1 MVALLLNAT
10 QIYADKAV
18 KAVGT
23 LYSKAKVMEIP
34 VKIMLNLF
42 DSFASSTLCT
52 NIQKQTY

>member
-23 LYSKAKVMEIP
+23 LYSKTKVMEIP
-34 VKIMLNLF
+34 FKIMLNLF

-52 NIQKQTY
+52 NI